1 MVALDKNLIINI
13 LKEKKGKERAIE
25 NLEKERNIL

>member
-25 NLEKERNIL
+25 NLEKEMNIL